1 MSALHILTQRRW
13 LRQGNLASLRRICL
27 LVALSLSLGCEP
39 PPPPDTFVGQGRVEQ
54 VVAHDRR
61 VVIRHSAIPKFFPAK
76 TSSFALR
83 SPALLDQLRP
93 GEQVRFTLE
102 RTDQTLYLVRVEE
115 IHGAA
120 PAGSSAHTTVNG
132 K

>member
-1 MSALHILTQRRW
+1 MSVPHGLTRRKWPRRGKLARRW
-13 LRQGNLASLRRICL
+13 QLCL
-27 LVALSLSLGCEP
+27 LIILSLSLGCEP
-39 PPPPDTFVGQGRVEQ
+39 PPPPDIFVGQGTVEQ
-54 VVAHDRR
+54 VVAHDSR
-61 VVIRHSAIPKFFPAK
+61 VVIRHAAIPNFFSAK

-102 RTDQTLYLVRVEE
+102 RTDQTLYLVQVEP
-115 IHGAA
+115 I
-120 PAGSSAHTTVNG
+120 PGSASAQATGND